1 VPTSQTFVIAGAGL
15 AGAKAAETLREA
27 GFDGRVVVL
36 GDEPER
42 PYERPALSKEYLR
55 GDAPRSKVDVHDE
68 TFYAD
73 HDIELRTG
81 TRVVSVDPVGHSVV
95 LDGGDRVAY
104 DRLLLTTGAAPRRL
118 RAPGA
123 DFEGVHHL
131 RTVADADRLAS
142 ALRDAGRVVVIGA
155 GWIGCEVAASARAL
169 GRDVA
174 MVDPNAVPLHRVLG
188 AEVGAVYRD
197 LHAEHGVAL
206 HLGTSVASIGGAAH
220 VEEVRLADGTRLAA
234 DLVVAGIGAIPRV
247 ELAAAAGLTVDDG
260 IVTDAHLRTSAPH
273 VFAAGDAARAFHPG
287 LGVHLRVEHWANA
300 LHQGVAA
307 AENMLGR
314 ATAYDRVPYFF
325 SDQYDLGMEYSGHA
339 TTWDRVVFRGDPRD
353 GKFVAFWLDHGAVVA
368 GMNANVWDVTD
379 DVQRLVRARVVVD
392 PDRLA
397 DPDVP
402 LVDAA

>member
-1 VPTSQTFVIAGAGL
+1 
-15 AGAKAAETLREA
+15 
-27 GFDGRVVVL
+27 
-36 GDEPER
+36 
-42 PYERPALSKEYLR
+42 
-55 GDAPRSKVDVHDE
+55 
-68 TFYAD
+68 
-73 HDIELRTG
+73 
-81 TRVVSVDPVGHSVV
+81 
-95 LDGGDRVAY
+95 
-104 DRLLLTTGAAPRRL
+104 
-118 RAPGA
+118 
-123 DFEGVHHL
+123 
-131 RTVADADRLAS
+131 
-142 ALRDAGRVVVIGA
+142 
-155 GWIGCEVAASARAL
+155 
-169 GRDVA
+169 
-174 MVDPNAVPLHRVLG
+174 RVLG

-206 HLGTSVASIGGAAH
+206 HLGTSVASIGGAGH
-220 VEEVRLADGTRLAA
+220 VEELRLADGTRLAA
-234 DLVVAGIGAIPRV
+234 DLVVAGIGAFPRV
-247 ELAAAAGLTVDDG
+247 ELATAAGLTVDDG
-260 IVTDAHLRTSAPH
+260 IVTDAHLRTSAPD

-314 ATAYDRVPYFF
+314 AAAYDRVPYFF

-392 PDRLA
+392 PVRLA